1 MVPIGG
7 ESTQSVLSDRWI
19 VYAKSRKKL
28 LHRKYLLYDRSCSS
42 PLKQN
47 LMGYFRNSICESF
60 LRKHDFS
67 ITKIKTKKS
76 FKASD
81 LRAKHRYNKVNIK
94 KGSQSPQSGI
104 CICIKVKEG
113 PQGHLI

>member
-28 LHRKYLLYDRSCSS
+28 LHRKYHLYDTSCCS

-81 LRAKHRYNKVNIK
+81 
-94 KGSQSPQSGI
+94 
-104 CICIKVKEG
+104 
-113 PQGHLI
+113 